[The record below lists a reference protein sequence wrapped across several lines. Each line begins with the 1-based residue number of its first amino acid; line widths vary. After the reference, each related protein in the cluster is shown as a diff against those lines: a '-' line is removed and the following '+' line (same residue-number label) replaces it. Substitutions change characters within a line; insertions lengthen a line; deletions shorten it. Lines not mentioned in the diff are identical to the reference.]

1 MAFRWATWLLLVA
14 AWSMGCGE
22 AFRCYACAW
31 PTPIYSCKNITQCKP
46 EDTACKTTL
55 ETVESEYPFIQSP
68 MVTRSCSSSC
78 LATDPDSIGAIRPVF
93 CCFRD
98 LCNSVGMA
106 RPGMGTLAVLGTTLL
121 QHLIS

>member
-1 MAFRWATWLLLVA
+1 MGNAGEVGGARAQRGGYAVRQVWAL
-14 AWSMGCGE
+14 MP
-22 AFRCYACAW
+22 AC
-31 PTPIYSCKNITQCKP
+31 PT
-46 EDTACKTTL
+46 
-55 ETVESEYPFIQSP
+55 EYPFIQSP

-121 QHLIS
+121 QNLIS